1 MAQLQGRGLL
11 LRLIA
16 LFKFIK
22 AILLIATGIGAF
34 RFVHTNLTQSAQDLV
49 ARYHLDP
56 GNHYVAVA
64 LARVSSVTP
73 RRLHEIGA
81 VAFVYAGLFLLE
93 GIGLWSLKRWGEWI
107 TVIIT
112 GSLLPFEIYELCRH
126 PSWAKLVI
134 LALNALILGYLVRR
148 LRTGR

>member
-34 RFVHTNLTQSAQDLV
+34 HFVHTNLTQYAENLV
-49 ARYHLDP
+49 RRYHLDP
-56 GNHYVAVA
+56 GNHYVTLV
-64 LARVSSVTP
+64 LARTTSVTP
-73 RRLHEIGA
+73 RRLHELGA
-81 VAFVYAGLFLLE
+81 VAFIYAALFLLE
-93 GIGLWSLKRWGEWI
+93 GIGLWRLKRWGEWL

-112 GSLLPFEIYELCRH
+112 GSLLPFEIYELCRR
-126 PSWAKLVI
+126 PSWAKLVVAIVNAVI
-134 LALNALILGYLVRR
+134 LWYLAKR
-148 LRTGR
+148 LKQG

>member
-22 AILLIATGIGAF
+22 SILLIATGIGAF
-34 RFVHTNLTQSAQDLV
+34 HFVHTNLTQSAQNLV
-49 ARYHLDP
+49 SRYHLDP

-64 LARVSSVTP
+64 LSRVSSITP
-73 RRLHEIGA
+73 RRLHELGD
-81 VAFVYAGLFLLE
+81 VAFVYACLFLIE
-93 GIGLWSLKRWGEWI
+93 GIGLWSLKRWGEWL

-112 GSLLPFEIYELCRH
+112 GSLLPFEIYELCRS
-126 PSWAKLVI
+126 PSWAKLAV
-134 LALNALILGYLVRR
+134 LALNTLIFGYLVRR
-148 LRTGR
+148 LKEG